1 MVLSSGKWLK
11 AALIMLETESFFLH
25 KSNASINEFLANV
38 A

>member
-25 KSNASINEFLANV
+25 KSNALSYFYV
-38 A
+38 V